1 MTKQSRF
8 FTRGDIHFR
17 FPFMTIAVIDIGTN
31 TVLLL
36 IARID
41 KSGQIETNV
50 YEQRVPRLGK
60 GVDAERNLASD
71 SIQRVIDVLK
81 EYKAITARFTLD
93 KTVVAGTSAVR
104 DARNKAELA
113 DRIKR
118 ELGFDLEVLSG
129 EDEALWTYRG
139 AISGMP
145 EVQKATV
152 VDIGGG
158 STEIIVGGG
167 SSINSKISLN
177 VGSVRLTERFF
188 KHDPPTHPEMEAAI
202 TWVEDELAK
211 PKDFDFAG
219 TTLVGTAGTATSLA
233 ILDQGLREFSIHAIM
248 NYRLKLE
255 NVHALFRRLR
265 SMSSLEILSLSAVME
280 GRSDVISAG
289 VLILRE
295 IMAHYKFNELIV
307 SERGVRYGL
316 AIREWEKS

>member
-1 MTKQSRF
+1 
-8 FTRGDIHFR
+8 
-17 FPFMTIAVIDIGTN
+17 MTIAVVDIGTN

-41 KSGQIETNV
+41 NAGQIETIV
-50 YEQRVPRLGK
+50 YEQRIPRLGK
-60 GVDAERNLASD
+60 GVDAERNLAPE

-81 EYKAITARFTLD
+81 EYKSIISQHNPDR
-93 KTVVAGTSAVR
+93 TVVAGTSAAR
-104 DARNKAELA
+104 DAKNKSEFA
-113 DRIKR
+113 DRIKH

-139 AISGMP
+139 AISGVP
-145 EVQKATV
+145 DIERATV

-158 STEIIVGGG
+158 STEITVGDKGRVL
-167 SSINSKISLN
+167 NTISLDI
-177 VGSVRLTERFF
+177 GSVRLTERFF
-188 KHDPPTHPEMEAAI
+188 KHDPPTHSELEAAI

-211 PKDFDFAG
+211 PKGFGFAG

-233 ILDQGLREFSIHAIM
+233 ILDQGLREFSIPAIM

-255 NVHALFRRLR
+255 NVYELFRTLR
-265 SMSSLEILSLSAVME
+265 STPSAGILKLSTVME
-280 GRSDVISAG
+280 GRNDIIAAG

-295 IMAHYKFNELIV
+295 VMVHYKFSELIV

-316 AIREWEKS
+316 ALREWEQSLRKQRGEQEIP

>member
-1 MTKQSRF
+1 MTV
-8 FTRGDIHFR
+8 
-17 FPFMTIAVIDIGTN
+17 AVIDIGTN

-36 IARID
+36 IARFD
-41 KSGQIETNV
+41 QSSQIETIV

-60 GVDAERNLASD
+60 GVDAERNLKPD

-81 EYKAITARFTLD
+81 EYKSIMAQRHLD
-93 KTVVAGTSAVR
+93 RIVVAGTSAVR
-104 DARNKAELA
+104 DGRNNAELA

-118 ELGFDLEVLSG
+118 ELGFYLEVLSG
-129 EDEALWTYRG
+129 EEEALWTYRG

-145 EVQKATV
+145 DVQKATV

-158 STEIIVGGG
+158 STEIIVGDG

-188 KHDPPTHPEMEAAI
+188 KHDPPTHPELEAAI
-202 TWVEDELAK
+202 IFVEDALAA

-255 NVHALFRRLR
+255 NVHVLFRKLR
-265 SMSSLEILSLSAVME
+265 STASADILNLSAVME
-280 GRSDVISAG
+280 GRSDVITAG

-295 IMAHYKFNELIV
+295 IMAHYKFTELIV

-316 AIREWEKS
+316 AIREWEKSQSLHNELPA